1 MKQTPKCRNERPITT
16 KWPRPKR
23 EAEQKKEQEHSLG
36 DDLAHGAGLVGAEL
50 GEAGDELVERQPAEL
65 AQLPQAQP
73 HLSSGS
79 SVRMGEAVR
88 EEGRR
93 EDHRHRTDGTL
104 ATAIPGVARPSWSG
118 FSTKTFFSS
127 LISGSV
133 SP

>member
-1 MKQTPKCRNERPITT
+1 MKQTLKCRNERPIT
-16 KWPRPKR
+16 KRPRPKR
-23 EAEQKKEQEHSLG
+23 EAEQEQKQEHSLG
-36 DDLAHGAGLVGAEL
+36 DALAHGAGLVGAEL

-65 AQLPQAQP
+65 AQLPQTQP

-79 SVRMGEAVR
+79 SVRLGEAAR

-93 EDHRHRTDGTL
+93 KDHRHRTDGTL
-104 ATAIPGVARPSWSG
+104 AQAIPGDARPSWIG

-133 SP
+133 GP